1 MTGIARA
8 TSLVLTFVLLLAA
21 CRIPLDEEARAI
33 QGDEVEFN
41 LLDEGTSTTS
51 TTVVERPR
59 FSIRLFWHN
68 AVDNRLV
75 IVQKGREMAPEPDEA
90 LLELVAGPTEA
101 DREINENLQ
110 TVLDQSMEPEVVGV
124 IEGVYRIRINRQSEE
139 LLSTLQAAEFVCTL
153 TQFVGIEQVEIV
165 DPEDNLFSLSGVGAV
180 ALNGPARA
188 ADFGDCQEEPLP
200 EDITTTEVE
209 TVDPNAAST
218 TQSG

>member
-1 MTGIARA
+1 MSGIARV

-41 LLDEGTSTTS
+41 LLDEGPSTTS
-51 TTVVERPR
+51 TTVPERPR

-75 IVQKGREMAPEPDEA
+75 IVQKGRETAPEPDEA

-200 EDITTTEVE
+200 EDTTT
-209 TVDPNAAST
+209 TDPAAAST
-218 TQSG
+218 TQGG